1 MEIMEKTIRFF
12 KINEGIKAG
21 WYADVPRHTLEENQ
35 MVSGSD
41 TFLEEVDSILGGR
54 GEVTVTVADSL
65 DENTIPFMAMLN
77 MRSHNQWGAT
87 YVISGPMA
95 RRYNAVGFELWI
107 CNVTHDVLGEHPKA
121 IYILDI
127 K

>member
-1 MEIMEKTIRFF
+1 MNKTIRFF
-12 KINEGIKAG
+12 KIDEGINNG
-21 WYADVPRHTLEENQ
+21 WYADVPGHTLEENQ

-41 TFLEEVDSILGGR
+41 TFLEDVDAILGGR
-54 GEVTVTVADSL
+54 GEVSITVSESMDINSA
-65 DENTIPFMAMLN
+65 PFMAKLI

-87 YVISGPMA
+87 YVLTGPIA
-95 RRYNAVGFELWI
+95 EQYGASGFELWI

-121 IYILDI
+121 IYILGI